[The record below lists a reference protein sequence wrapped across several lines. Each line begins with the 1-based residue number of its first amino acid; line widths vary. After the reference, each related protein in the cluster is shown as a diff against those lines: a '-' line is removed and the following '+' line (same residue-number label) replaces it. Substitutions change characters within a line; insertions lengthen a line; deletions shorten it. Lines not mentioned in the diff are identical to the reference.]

1 MGGRIHQ
8 CDACGAQTNLYNSC
22 GDRHCPKCHARDRAA
37 WLKRRCE
44 DLLPVEYFH
53 LVFTVPPGLHAFA
66 LAHPAVF
73 YNALLGAVKDTLL
86 ELAAAPNHLG
96 AQIGGLMVLHTWG
109 QTMQLH
115 PHVHVVLAGGGISR
129 DEARWVS
136 CPPGFFLP
144 VRVLSRKFRGK
155 LLALL
160 QQEHDAGRLVMT
172 GGLAHLDG
180 RRQFRAYLTPFYQ
193 QEWNVYAKPPWSGP
207 EQVLKYLAR
216 YTHRVAIS
224 NERLLSIEDGRV
236 TFRWKNYRCG
246 GRWQQMS
253 LQADEFLR
261 RFLMHVLPRGFVR
274 IRAFGFLANGQR
286 AEKLALCRELLGSDP
301 PRQNSLSAEPEKQE
315 PLADQPQRCPHCRQ
329 GALYLVTE
337 IQRPRVPTLIAR
349 TYSWIEP
356 NDSS

>member
-1 MGGRIHQ
+1 
-8 CDACGAQTNLYNSC
+8 
-22 GDRHCPKCHARDRAA
+22 
-37 WLKRRCE
+37 
-44 DLLPVEYFH
+44 
-53 LVFTVPPGLHAFA
+53 
-66 LAHPAVF
+66 
-73 YNALLGAVKDTLL
+73 
-86 ELAAAPNHLG
+86 
-96 AQIGGLMVLHTWG
+96 
-109 QTMQLH
+109 
-115 PHVHVVLAGGGISR
+115 
-129 DEARWVS
+129 
-136 CPPGFFLP
+136 
-144 VRVLSRKFRGK
+144 
-155 LLALL
+155 
-160 QQEHDAGRLVMT
+160 MT

-286 AEKLALCRELLGSDP
+286 AKKLALCRELLGSDP
-301 PRQNSLSAEPEKQE
+301 PRQNAPSAELEKQE

-337 IQRPRVPTLIAR
+337 IQRPRVPVLIAR